1 MIHNKKNTK
10 SIKKL
15 EIIAYQAKA
24 FENPNIVDIK
34 SIITEHSKSLE
45 LFKTITQAEKV
56 GSNRSLY
63 SDTKKAKMF

>member
-1 MIHNKKNTK
+1 MIHNKKDTK

-15 EIIAYQAKA
+15 EIIAYQPKT

-34 SIITEHSKSLE
+34 SVITEHSKSLE
-45 LFKTITQAEKV
+45 LFKTITHAEKV

-63 SDTKKAKMF
+63 SDTKKVKIF

>member
-56 GSNRSLY
+56 SSNRSLY
-63 SDTKKAKMF
+63 SDTKKVKNF